1 MKNKLF
7 NKGFIILATL
17 LNLVCFNLKSQD
29 TLSGAFIEEKSLQ
42 LYQDKNWKELI
53 TFGNAAL
60 KQDYDYFYL
69 RMRIGIAY
77 FERKNYCIAEV
88 HFRKALSFSAKDELA
103 LEYLYCCYIYTG
115 RSDDAR
121 LWSKKFSKE
130 LAAKTRTDK
139 KSFIDFITF
148 EGGTKITD
156 SAYYHHTVTINNKP
170 YKDTSYFKPAAYFQ
184 IGLNHTIK
192 NRVSLF
198 HAFTYFNQ
206 KSAPYSDY
214 INTITQMQYYLKASV
229 PIKNGWLISPSFHYV
244 NINISSQN
252 ISYIIDTLWPFVP
265 HILPPPG
272 APPLKTIT
280 TSSVTTIT
288 SDSSYFIGSLAIQK
302 IMKRFTLSVG
312 TTISNLTGHHT
323 EYIHSGALYYSP
335 LGNSKLVLGCIG
347 YLHTIDYYKT
357 SYESVLPFVYVQPL
371 KRFSLK
377 ASYLYNKGNNII
389 EDNGYFINNS
399 LDLTKS
405 RCSVL
410 ANFYLSKKVALYA
423 TYQLENKLETQQ
435 QFNYRY
441 NIIVAG
447 IKITP

>member
-17 LNLVCFNLKSQD
+17 LNLFCSNAKSQD
-29 TLSGAFIEEKSLQ
+29 TLTGALVEQKSLQ

-53 TFGNAAL
+53 KFGNSAL
-60 KQDYDYFYL
+60 KQNIDYFYL
-69 RMRIGIAY
+69 QMRVGIAY
-77 FERKNYCIAEV
+77 FEQKNYCLAEV
-88 HFRKALSFSAKDELA
+88 HFRKALDYNSTDELA
-103 LEYLYCCYIYTG
+103 LEYLYYCYVYTG
-115 RSDDAR
+115 RTDDAR

-130 LAAKTRTDK
+130 LAAKTGTDK
-139 KSFIDFITF
+139 KSFIDFITL

-156 SAYYHHTVTINNKP
+156 SAYYHHTITLPNKTT
-170 YKDTSYFKPAAYFQ
+170 YKDTSYFKPAIYFQ
-184 IGLNHTIK
+184 VGLNHTIK
-192 NRVSLF
+192 NRVSFF

-206 KSAPYSDY
+206 K
-214 INTITQMQYYLKASV
+214 NFVGTLTQIQYYLKAAV

-244 NINISSQN
+244 NINFTSQFTTTTT
-252 ISYIIDTLWPFVP
+252 DTLWPPGVP
-265 HILPPPG
+265 HLPPPPG
-272 APPLKTIT
+272 FPPLRTSA
-280 TSSVTTIT
+280 TSSVTTVT
-288 SDSSYFIGSLAIQK
+288 SNSSYYVGSLAIQK
-302 IMKRFTLSVG
+302 IIKRFTLSVG
-312 TTISNLTGHHT
+312 TTLSNINGQT

-335 LGNSKLVLGCIG
+335 LGNSKIVLGCTG
-347 YLHTIDYYKT
+347 YLHTLDYYKT
-357 SYESVLPFVYVQPL
+357 SYLSALPFVYVQPL

-399 LDLTKS
+399 PDLTKS
-405 RCSVL
+405 RWALL
-410 ANFYLSKKVALYA
+410 ANFYISKKVTLYA
-423 TYQLENKLETQQ
+423 TYQLENKLENLQ